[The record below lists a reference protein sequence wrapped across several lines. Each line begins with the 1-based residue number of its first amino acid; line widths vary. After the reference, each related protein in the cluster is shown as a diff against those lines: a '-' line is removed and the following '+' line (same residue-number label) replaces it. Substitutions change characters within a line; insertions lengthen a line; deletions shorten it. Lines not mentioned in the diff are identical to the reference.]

1 MKKTHCMK
9 SKFVAA
15 LTAVGLASLGCASS
29 AEDSPI
35 SGDPGDRQVTAEV
48 LMNLP
53 DESGARTVKPLGS
66 ETFALAD
73 YASWDRALVV
83 NGVETHDLAAL
94 RSGSEIVVPL
104 NTGETA
110 TLVRRGDRLELE
122 SFTGEDDGAGES
134 PRGAVGAVELLPA
147 EYHVYLAGS
156 DGSAPDT
163 MVRLSG
169 VEDLPEEAADLVTA
183 LALQTL
189 LSTLED
195 TGADRPGRRHRC
207 HRGGRRRGL
216 ADHLRPVRLRLR
228 DPVRGLRRV
237 RDPVRRLDRVARAGH
252 RRRRRRILLPLLVT

>member
-1 MKKTHCMK
+1 MKKTYSM
-9 SKFVAA
+9 SNKFVAA
-15 LTAVGLASLGCASS
+15 LTAVGLASVGCASS
-29 AEDSPI
+29 AEDTPI
-35 SGDPGDRQVTAEV
+35 AGDPGDRQVTAEV
-48 LMNLP
+48 LMNMP
-53 DESGARTVKPLGS
+53 DETGARTVKPLGS

-83 NGVETHDLAAL
+83 DGVETHDLAAL

-195 TGADRPGRRHRC
+195 QEQIAPAVAIAAIAAVVAAGWLTICGQFAFDCATQCEAYAGFETQCAGLTVSLEPVTVVAGGGYSCRC
-207 HRGGRRRGL
+207 L
-216 ADHLRPVRLRLR
+216 
-228 DPVRGLRRV
+228 
-237 RDPVRRLDRVARAGH
+237 
-252 RRRRRRILLPLLVT
+252 